1 MTISNPSPRS
11 GAPLGRS
18 RRAAALVTL
27 AAVALFAAACSSDDS
42 SDTTTTA
49 KETTTTAAAESAA
62 TIRFDKTIQQELA
75 DVGCHPGAVD
85 GIMGPNTD
93 EAIRAF
99 QEAAGLEVDGEL
111 GPETE
116 AALTKDAAE
125 GKQVCGA
132 TTTTTAAGKT
142 TTTTTTS
149 TPANGQAPCTATA
162 LLGGLPAEGEK
173 IASFQCADGYAA
185 GSLTDGTKFL
195 LQSEGGK
202 WYAPSQDPCGSASA
216 GIPPAI
222 LEAGCPA

>member
-1 MTISNPSPRS
+1 MTIPNASPRS
-11 GAPLGRS
+11 AAPRGRS

-49 KETTTTAAAESAA
+49 KETTTTAGESAA

-99 QEAAGLEVDGEL
+99 QQAAGLEVDGEL

-116 AALTKDAAE
+116 AALKKDAAD

-132 TTTTTAAGKT
+132 STTTTTAGNT
-142 TTTTTTS
+142 TTTAAS
-149 TPANGQAPCTATA
+149 NGQAPCTATA

-173 IASFQCADGYAA
+173 IASYQCADGYAA
-185 GSLTDGTKFL
+185 GTLTDGTKFL

-222 LEAGCPA
+222 LEEGCPA